1 MGTKVGASV
10 GLIPDGVKLGGSLRC
25 TIGVSVIG
33 FELGNSVGTKVGV
46 SVGLIL
52 DGIKLGDSVG
62 YTVGA
67 SVGNMVDGIA
77 VGSTVGLVVRANV
90 GFELVGFAQGSG
102 EGCDDGLLVEYEAEA
117 GVRHFIS
124 VDYFTGLRYSHEL
137 NRCVGP

>member
-1 MGTKVGASV
+1 VGTKVGASV
-10 GLIPDGVKLGGSLRC
+10 GLISDGVIKLGGSLRC
-25 TIGVSVIG
+25 TIGASVIG
-33 FELGNSVGTKVGV
+33 FELGDSVGTKVGA

-124 VDYFTGLRYSHEL
+124 VDFHDTISQGSDIPT
-137 NRCVGP
+137 N